1 LIQRLEGSRPGG
13 AVGRPWL
20 CVFNGV
26 DGRHEVGDGPV
37 CLVGE
42 EQCGWQRVIE
52 VEDDGGWNRFWVK
65 DKNFFRRQGA
75 RRGIEPKEGSRFAVL
90 GNWFHA
96 AAPGREGGERSW
108 IWAAVNLSMT
118 TMRPP
123 HLGQSQSGLGSRAG
137 EVSGSVCD
145 GCTAPSS

>member
-1 LIQRLEGSRPGG
+1 M
-13 AVGRPWL
+13 
-20 CVFNGV
+20 
-26 DGRHEVGDGPV
+26 DGRHQVGDRAV
-37 CLVGE
+37 SLVGE
-42 EQCGWQRVIE
+42 EPGGLRRLVD
-52 VEDDGGWNRFWVK
+52 VESDRGENRFGVR
-65 DKNFFRRQGA
+65 DKNFFWGQGA
-75 RRGIEPKEGSRFAVL
+75 REGIEPKGGSSFAVL

-96 AAPGREGGERSW
+96 ATPAREGGERSW
-108 IWAAVNLSMT
+108 IWAAVSLSMT